1 MQFSRDV
8 RRATLA
14 SQNQQQQQRQQ
25 NTVIKSKPLDL
36 SQPELVMQY

>member
-14 SQNQQQQQRQQ
+14 SQNQQQQRQQ

-36 SQPELVMQY
+36 SPPELVMQY

>member
-1 MQFSRDV
+1 V

-14 SQNQQQQQRQQ
+14 SQNQQQQQQRQQ

-36 SQPELVMQY
+36 SQPKLVMQY